1 MTGVLE
7 FYNANLESIM
17 QYRDLKTEVFQA
29 FREVGNIILFC
40 LRVEEQLV
48 RTSQT
53 QYFQIFMRAVVFLR
67 KLGVYILKKYF
78 LMLKKNYGMVKML

>member
-29 FREVGNIILFC
+29 FREVGNVIIFC
-40 LRVEEQLV
+40 LQLEELLV
-48 RTSQT
+48 S
-53 QYFQIFMRAVVFLR
+53 IFSVLLNCTTFM
-67 KLGVYILKKYF
+67 YF
-78 LMLKKNYGMVKML
+78 LESQSQSKSYEFTLFFFTTKGI